1 MCILG
6 SSCQSLAEKS
16 EIKALCDINGS
27 VGIYSSRLPVRSIIF
42 LGAPHKGLETTALET
57 LVKSQATEDM
67 IRELKA
73 ESPTL
78 TELNDK
84 FRHVAKDID
93 ILTCYEL
100 SPTKT
105 AIEVLLDHA
114 KHRLFTNGA
123 QMPDGTWK
131 REGPPIMM
139 VSLDSARQWYP
150 REELVACNADHS
162 QIAKLKRGENS
173 IYPSVRWAIKKA
185 LLSAGDLYSEVK
197 GIRHDEPRHL
207 GSVEESSALRRSLL
221 QASHRQ
227 VSMPS
232 NESPA
237 DPAPISS
244 RSISDDATDHQIKKL
259 RQMKLDQF
267 TRDVYTQSNNNPLNK
282 TVSQWQSGIN
292 ASNRD
297 GTRSF
302 SSPTDSAN
310 LDTTSILFDESGV
323 ASMSTNATTSL
334 DAETAT
340 PKEPIGVA
348 NPELPEIDH
357 KVDGSRALQRKDLDI
372 TTDGA
377 KSMIMNE
384 VLASAIT
391 EGDEEKTRE
400 LFAHS
405 YDVNCKDKDGF
416 TPLLLAARYKKEN
429 VLRLLLEK
437 GANPGAKCNKGQTTL
452 HSLALSP
459 ELPISETM
467 IDLLLKNRPPFDLP
481 DDEGATPLMT
491 ACAAGEHLLAT
502 KLINHGA
509 NIRAIS
515 HSGKSPLHRAAFEG
529 KAHMIPLLIANGA
542 ALEAKT
548 LEKDGGFTPLHLA
561 AFNPSDASDT
571 VECLL
576 QAGADKEARASSWKN
591 LVTPSHIA
599 IENNNKACLA
609 RLLEYGANTEVSD
622 RYGLTLL
629 LLTAKEGKLEMVK
642 SLLDHG
648 ANANAVASDGR
659 TSLH

>member
-1 MCILG
+1 M
-6 SSCQSLAEKS
+6 
-16 EIKALCDINGS
+16 
-27 VGIYSSRLPVRSIIF
+27 
-42 LGAPHKGLETTALET
+42 
-57 LVKSQATEDM
+57 
-67 IRELKA
+67 
-73 ESPTL
+73 
-78 TELNDK
+78 
-84 FRHVAKDID
+84 
-93 ILTCYEL
+93 
-100 SPTKT
+100 
-105 AIEVLLDHA
+105 LDHP
-114 KHRLFTNGA
+114 KHRLFTNGV

-197 GIRHDEPRHL
+197 GIHHDEPRHL

-232 NESPA
+232 NDSTA

-244 RSISDDATDHQIKKL
+244 RSISDDATDRQRKKL
-259 RQMKLDQF
+259 RQMKLDQSA
-267 TRDVYTQSNNNPLNK
+267 RDVFTPSNNNPLNK

-292 ASNRD
+292 VSNGD
-297 GTRSF
+297 DTRSF
-302 SSPTDSAN
+302 SNPTDSAN
-310 LDTTSILFDESGV
+310 LDTASIVFDELGV
-323 ASMSTNATTSL
+323 ASMSTNPTTSL
-334 DAETAT
+334 DAQTTT
-340 PKEPIGVA
+340 PKETIGVA
-348 NPELPEIDH
+348 NPEIPEIDH
-357 KVDGSRALQRKDLDI
+357 KVDGSRALQRKDLDT
-372 TTDGA
+372 TTDGP
-377 KSMIMNE
+377 KSMIMDE

-416 TPLLLAARYKKEN
+416 TPLLLAARYRKEN

-452 HSLALSP
+452 HLLAVSP

-467 IDLLLKNRPPFDLP
+467 IDLLLKTRPPFDLR
-481 DDEGATPLMT
+481 DDEGVTPLMD
-491 ACAAGEHLLAT
+491 ACAAGEQLLAT

-515 HSGKSPLHRAAFEG
+515 HTGRSPLHYAAWKG

-548 LEKDGGFTPLHLA
+548 IENDGGCTPLHLA
-561 AFNPSDASDT
+561 AGNPSDASDT
-571 VECLL
+571 VERLL
-576 QAGADKEARASSWKN
+576 QAGADKEATSIYWKN
-591 LVTPSHIA
+591 TPSHLA
-599 IENNNKACLA
+599 IKNHNKACLA
-609 RLLEYGANTEVSD
+609 HLLEYGANTEVSD
-622 RYGLTLL
+622 RDGQTLL
-629 LLTAKEGKLEMVK
+629 VAAAKEGELDIVK

-648 ANANAVASDGR
+648 ANLNAAASRGW
-659 TSLH
+659 TSLHWAADKGHVEIVKALLDHGANPTIRTTKYVGTKPSDVKMRYDVSIKQKRAIITLLMEAEKTWKQSGKK